1 MGIQRYHSHLEK
13 QKYSASTIQS
23 YKSIAMQYEDYV
35 GEKKKLGS
43 LSKTATQ
50 WMTDFL
56 NFKRLKVTES
66 TFRKNYAGLHQYF
79 LFLQQEKKIADT
91 ATYPRVDLP
100 KVELSL
106 PPLVTEVEVREIAK
120 AIPVESVSLAV
131 LIMFYTGVRLNECLN
146 IRRRDI
152 NFKKK
157 TLNVTAG
164 KGGKERIVDLP
175 PKVCMD
181 IRSYLNR
188 RKKEGA
194 TNRIDLDDF
203 LISTARTRQ
212 VSASYVHSLLQ
223 QAQKQLQRTT
233 IITAYD
239 LRHSYAHWHLAEK
252 NDLLL
257 LQKQL
262 GHASLGTT
270 ERYLSHTIKELHS
283 QPLASH

>member
-13 QKYSASTIQS
+13 QEYAASTIQS
-23 YKSIAMQYEDYV
+23 YKSIATQYEDYV
-35 GEKKKLGS
+35 RGKKKSGS
-43 LSKTATQ
+43 LSKTVTQ

-79 LFLQQEKKIADT
+79 LFLQQEKKITDT
-91 ATYPRVDLP
+91 ASYPRIDLP

-120 AIPVESVSLAV
+120 EIPVESVSLAV

-164 KGGKERIVDLP
+164 KGGKERVVDLP
-175 PKVCMD
+175 RKVSMD
-181 IRSYLNR
+181 IRNYLNQR
-188 RKKEGA
+188 AKEET
-194 TNRIDLDDF
+194 TNRIGLDDF
-203 LISTARTRQ
+203 LISTSRTRQ
-212 VSASYVHSLLQ
+212 VSASYVHFLLQ
-223 QAQKQLQRTT
+223 QAQKNLQRTT
-233 IITAYD
+233 IITAHD

-283 QPLASH
+283 QQTK

>member
-1 MGIQRYHSHLEK
+1 MSLQ
-13 QKYSASTIQS
+13 QYSAYLNQQGYARSTLQS
-23 YKSIAMQYEDYV
+23 YLSIATQYMQYAE
-35 GEKKKLGS
+35 GQKKLDGDMS
-43 LSKTATQ
+43 SILQ
-50 WMTDFL
+50 RMTRFL
-56 NFKRLKVTES
+56 KMKHQTVSGS

-79 LFLQQEKKIADT
+79 LFLQREKKIADT
-91 ATYPRVDLP
+91 ASYPRIDLP
-100 KVELSL
+100 RVELSL
-106 PPLVTEVEVREIAK
+106 PPIVTEEEVREIVK

-233 IITAYD
+233 IITAHD

-283 QPLASH
+283 QQTK